1 MNENI
6 MKALGFSKEMEDIK
20 NGKCPF
26 CGKVITENDFENRS
40 EIYKREFKISGLCP
54 NCQDSIFNEN

>member
-6 MKALGFSKEMEDIK
+6 MKALGFSKEIEDIK

-26 CGKVITENDFENRS
+26 CGKVITENDFQVYAQ
-40 EIYKREFKISGLCP
+40 IAKIQYLMKTR
-54 NCQDSIFNEN
+54 IK